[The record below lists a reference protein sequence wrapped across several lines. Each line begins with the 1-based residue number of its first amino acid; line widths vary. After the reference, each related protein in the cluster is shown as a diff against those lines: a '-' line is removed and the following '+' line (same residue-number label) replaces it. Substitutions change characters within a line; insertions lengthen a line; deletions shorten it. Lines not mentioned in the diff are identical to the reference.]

1 MISPFFRCL
10 RYERNRRAGSAEG
23 RARTTAASGDRS
35 SRTADVGHVG
45 MMPRRNSA
53 CCPHATPW
61 RRRIAA
67 ATAIGVAIA
76 TLIGS
81 PAAAADP
88 AAPGADLPDVG
99 GAAVAAVTAARWLE
113 AFDAPDPES
122 DAARVAVPGTTAVRV
137 ALRARGRVVGE
148 AVHAVPLFGPE
159 SRDAAAVAR
168 SRDLLVRR
176 AAGSAMAASLGDRV
190 IASLRDVVGE
200 SLGSRLTLEIE
211 LAGPLVPL
219 AGLRLADVAMQ
230 LEPGLDGVALRWE
243 DRVAMRFPAAMIAD
257 ATASDLARVLPS
269 LASELGLPLAGY
281 EELRDRFGVR
291 LHRFRTLHFVQRKP
305 GASPSPRMRGQEL
318 VALPAIG
325 VPTLVGGGRDLFNH
339 IVGHLWAAEEPL
351 GLRGDYDAAVNGYRP
366 AVAPAREQALVAFAS
381 ARWAAAAGLREDDR
395 TRAIAVA
402 EVVLEELRLVAAG
415 ERDPL
420 EDPVTAAAI
429 VLAESRLR
437 AVGRGVRAEP
447 PVDAAAND
455 TDGDAIEPAA
465 GAPGGP
471 VAAAP
476 SRGRLLGAAAT
487 DVSVLVATLAA
498 TAGDQRVATSLDP
511 HDRAVLLAAATRH
524 ALDPGG
530 IAANGPEELAAAVA
544 AVRASVPAGE
554 LVSLMPWLAMA
565 EADLARLTGRP
576 LPAETIELLRAIR
589 AVLERVQI
597 PAAAAPDLAGGFAL
611 TDAPVPLAGAQS
623 VRPAALLGWML
634 RRPDLTSDESR
645 AGHEQRLR
653 LAMRFIRQLAVR
665 DPDLWAVRGPSQSI
679 GGLRAATWDL
689 RMPLA
694 AQAMGLLAYAEAL
707 DALTD
712 VREPPAGP

>member
-1 MISPFFRCL
+1 VV
-10 RYERNRRAGSAEG
+10 
-23 RARTTAASGDRS
+23 AA
-35 SRTADVGHVG
+35 
-45 MMPRRNSA
+45 
-53 CCPHATPW
+53 
-61 RRRIAA
+61 IAMA
-67 ATAIGVAIA
+67 LTAI
-76 TLIGS
+76 TGS
-81 PAAAADP
+81 PAAASDRHSP
-88 AAPGADLPDVG
+88 VADLPDVG
-99 GAAVAAVTAARWLE
+99 GAAAAAVTAARWLE
-113 AFDAPDPES
+113 AFDVPDPES
-122 DAARVAVPGTTAVRV
+122 DAARVPVPGATAVRV
-137 ALRARGRVVGE
+137 ALRSRGRVVGE
-148 AVHAVPLFGPE
+148 ATNAIPLFGPE
-159 SRDAAAVAR
+159 SRDAAAVSR

-176 AAGSAMAASLGDRV
+176 TAGNAMAASLGDRV

-257 ATASDLARVLPS
+257 ATASDLTRVLPG
-269 LASELGLPLAGY
+269 LASELGLPLVGY

-305 GASPSPRMRGQEL
+305 GSPPSPRTRGQEL
-318 VALPAIG
+318 VALPGISL
-325 VPTLVGGGRDLFNH
+325 PTLVGGGRDLFNH
-339 IVGHLWAAEEPL
+339 LVGRLWAADEPL
-351 GLRGDYDAAVNGYRP
+351 GLRGDYDASINGYRP
-366 AVAPAREQALVAFAS
+366 AVAPAREQALVAFAM

-395 TRAIAVA
+395 TRAIGAA
-402 EVVLEELRLVAAG
+402 EVVLEELRLIAVG
-415 ERDPL
+415 ERSPL

-437 AVGRGVRAEP
+437 ALGHGVRAEP
-447 PVDAAAND
+447 PADAAI
-455 TDGDAIEPAA
+455 GDAVEP
-465 GAPGGP
+465 GPGTP

-476 SRGRLLGAAAT
+476 SRARLLGAAAT

-498 TAGDQRVATSLDP
+498 TAGEERVASTLDP
-511 HDRAVLLAAATRH
+511 HDRAVLVAAAARH
-524 ALDPGG
+524 AIEPGDV
-530 IAANGPEELAAAVA
+530 AANRPEELAAAIA
-544 AVRASVPAGE
+544 AVRSSVPAGE

-576 LPAETIELLRAIR
+576 LPVETTELLQAIR

-597 PAAAAPDLAGGFAL
+597 PTAAAPDLAGGFAL

-634 RRPDLTSDESR
+634 QRPDLTGEQAR
-645 AGHEQRLR
+645 PGHEQRLR

-707 DALTD
+707 DALGGVT
-712 VREPPAGP
+712 EPAGGS